1 MSNSPPLHP
10 SEQRNR
16 SNFAVGSMVAAIG
29 VLAVVLIA
37 GVALWAQYRVESLPM
52 SEGEK
57 TLLINA
63 AEIIDQ
69 IDPQR
74 ERDLLVRVDQEH
86 YTKRKYPDG
95 MVELTYQYQGQDPA
109 LQLEME
115 HNLQIYQTVESAEAA
130 FFTAC
135 EEVGMDD
142 TNPTTNRYESATNN
156 DRDQRTVVLIA
167 HHFERIAILKLSIAS
182 GEFVFLSPAKMVEP
196 LNEAFFRDSAY
207 DE

>member
-1 MSNSPPLHP
+1 
-10 SEQRNR
+10 
-16 SNFAVGSMVAAIG
+16 MVAAIG